1 MLIVTTRGS
10 LARFPTPYSS
20 SEKFPRD
27 HATVKLGIVE
37 FTVKSWI
44 DVVGGTSRQDHLVGG
59 VPRELM
65 KSIAGGTNAA
75 VQAEGN
81 HLQNRGLIAED
92 DTSTRYYRESTT
104 LNHLLGAKY
113 LHILL

>member
-1 MLIVTTRGS
+1 MLAVQEVAEITW
-10 LARFPTPYSS
+10 L
-20 SEKFPRD
+20 
-27 HATVKLGIVE
+27 
-37 FTVKSWI
+37 
-44 DVVGGTSRQDHLVGG
+44 VVFRANTW
-59 VPRELM
+59 